1 MQRWIFKQYTVYL
14 IFHIECVWW
23 LLIIAS
29 ALTILLTVQH
39 LQNNKILVLVSDV
52 AATFKSSM
60 STVLI
65 FLYEFPS
72 N

>member
-1 MQRWIFKQYTVYL
+1 M
-14 IFHIECVWW
+14 WW
-23 LLIIAS
+23 LLIVAS

-39 LQNNKILVLVSDV
+39 LQNNKILALVSDV

-65 FLYEFPS
+65 FLYEFHS

>member
-1 MQRWIFKQYTVYL
+1 M
-14 IFHIECVWW
+14 WW
-23 LLIIAS
+23 LLIVAS

-39 LQNNKILVLVSDV
+39 LQNNKILVLVIDV
-52 AATFKSSM
+52 AAPLKSLM

>member
-1 MQRWIFKQYTVYL
+1 MCL

-23 LLIIAS
+23 LLIVAS
-29 ALTILLTVQH
+29 ALTNLVTVQH
-39 LQNNKILVLVSDV
+39 LQNNKILIKVLVSDV

-65 FLYEFPS
+65 FCRVSPAS